1 MLRAIFPPRVATQ
14 CETCRFWQPD
24 DEQDEVVLGECRIQA
39 PEFNPLP
46 ADPTDPD
53 TVAGLPRRPWPM
65 TESRDWC
72 AQWRR

>member
-39 PEFNPLP
+39 PEFNPVP
-46 ADPTDPD
+46 ADRPTR
-53 TVAGLPRRPWPM
+53 TR
-65 TESRDWC
+65 
-72 AQWRR
+72 